1 MRDFIYGLFD
11 FRFNRFITPVVSGV
25 VLFILYAVVTVIWL
39 AFLFGGD
46 SYTPFA
52 VRFLITVVG
61 YPLSIIGIRIWLETM
76 VALTKIAN
84 ITAEIKQHIK
94 EKEEE

>member
-11 FRFNRFITPVVSGV
+11 FRFNRFITPVVSGA
-25 VLFILYAVVTVIWL
+25 VLLILYAAATVGWL
-39 AFLFGGD
+39 GFLFGGD
-46 SYTPFA
+46 SYTPFI
-52 VRFLITVVG
+52 VRFLITAVG
-61 YPLSIIGIRIWLETM
+61 YPLSVIGIRIWLETM